1 MDIKSKALD
10 FANWLI
16 FILRSSFSSISCALV
31 LNLSIEIDVTPEKV
45 RKTPVKIRAMET
57 RSGRINMERISFATG
72 KVTNIPNDIKTIP
85 DGVDLDCFNILN
97 LIYRIIGPLG
107 IRFNQQMYLDPNS
120 ERLARV
126 TVSFKK
132 EDYDDLN
139 SKMKEFC
146 E

>member
-1 MDIKSKALD
+1 MAKNIGNSDNFKQVVKRICKIKNINPQKPKFEVIDNLMV
-10 FANWLI
+10 I
-16 FILRSSFSSISCALV
+16 SIKNHL
-31 LNLSIEIDVTPEKV
+31 K
-45 RKTPVKIRAMET
+45 
-57 RSGRINMERISFATG
+57 
-72 KVTNIPNDIKTIP
+72 

-97 LIYRIIGPLG
+97 LIYGIIGPLG
-107 IRFNQQMYLDPNS
+107 IRFNQQMYLYPNS

-139 SKMKEFC
+139 RKMKEFC

>member
-1 MDIKSKALD
+1 MAKNIGDDFFKQVVKRICEIKNIHPQKPKFEVIDNLMV
-10 FANWLI
+10 I
-16 FILRSSFSSISCALV
+16 SIKNHL
-31 LNLSIEIDVTPEKV
+31 K
-45 RKTPVKIRAMET
+45 
-57 RSGRINMERISFATG
+57 
-72 KVTNIPNDIKTIP
+72 

-97 LIYRIIGPLG
+97 LIYGIIGPLG
-107 IRFNQQMYLDPNS
+107 IRFNQQMYLYPNS

-139 SKMKEFC
+139 RKMKEFC

>member
-1 MDIKSKALD
+1 MAENIGDSDFFKQVVERVCKINNISPQKPKFEVIDNLMVISIKNHLK
-10 FANWLI
+10 
-16 FILRSSFSSISCALV
+16 
-31 LNLSIEIDVTPEKV
+31 
-45 RKTPVKIRAMET
+45 
-57 RSGRINMERISFATG
+57 
-72 KVTNIPNDIKTIP
+72 

-107 IRFNQQMYLDPNS
+107 IRFNQQMYLYPNS
-120 ERLARV
+120 ERMARV

-139 SKMKEFC
+139 RKMIEFC